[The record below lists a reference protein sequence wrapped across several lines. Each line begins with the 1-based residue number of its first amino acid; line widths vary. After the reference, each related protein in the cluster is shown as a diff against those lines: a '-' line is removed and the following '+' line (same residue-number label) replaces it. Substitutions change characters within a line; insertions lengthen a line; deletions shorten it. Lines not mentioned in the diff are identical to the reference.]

1 MYAPTSTNSPRSGPN
16 SGDEYGLRDFEGAA
30 EILRAWGNGIRPDPD
45 LTVSEWA
52 DRHRMLASR
61 ASAEPGRYRTMRTP
75 YMREIMDRLSPG
87 DAAQRIVFMK
97 AAQVGATEAGNN
109 WIGFAIH
116 QAPGPMLAVQP
127 TDPSDHRPPSSR
139 SGLFCAWRSAMTTMT
154 YKHWRDVPDRS
165 WRWKNFSPAE
175 IACRGSGSL
184 RINEE
189 ALDKLQALRDRLGK
203 PLIVR
208 SAYRSP
214 AHNRAVGGAPR
225 SKHMDGTAFDIAM
238 AKHDPVAFEA
248 AARAVGFLG
257 FGYYPRS
264 GFMHIDLG
272 PARQWGERFPVRA
285 TAFAAETPPARE
297 VLAHSR
303 TMKGSGAA
311 GVATL
316 GAAGVEVAQSV
327 LAETQTAILPLVPYL
342 DTLRWVLIAVALAGL
357 AVTIYARIDDWK
369 RGRR

>member
-1 MYAPTSTNSPRSGPN
+1 
-16 SGDEYGLRDFEGAA
+16 
-30 EILRAWGNGIRPDPD
+30 
-45 LTVSEWA
+45 
-52 DRHRMLASR
+52 
-61 ASAEPGRYRTMRTP
+61 
-75 YMREIMDRLSPG
+75 
-87 DAAQRIVFMK
+87 
-97 AAQVGATEAGNN
+97 
-109 WIGFAIH
+109 
-116 QAPGPMLAVQP
+116 
-127 TDPSDHRPPSSR
+127 
-139 SGLFCAWRSAMTTMT
+139 MTTMT
-154 YKHWRDVPDRS
+154 YKHWRDVPERS

-175 IACRGSGSL
+175 MACRGSGSL

-238 AKHDPVAFEA
+238 ANHDPVAFEA

-285 TAFAAETPPARE
+285 TAFAAETAPVRE
-297 VLAHSR
+297 VLADSR

-316 GAAGVEVAQSV
+316 GAAGVEVAQNV

-342 DTLRWVLIAVALAGL
+342 DTLRWVFIAVALAGL

>member
-1 MYAPTSTNSPRSGPN
+1 
-16 SGDEYGLRDFEGAA
+16 
-30 EILRAWGNGIRPDPD
+30 
-45 LTVSEWA
+45 
-52 DRHRMLASR
+52 
-61 ASAEPGRYRTMRTP
+61 
-75 YMREIMDRLSPG
+75 
-87 DAAQRIVFMK
+87 
-97 AAQVGATEAGNN
+97 
-109 WIGFAIH
+109 
-116 QAPGPMLAVQP
+116 
-127 TDPSDHRPPSSR
+127 
-139 SGLFCAWRSAMTTMT
+139 MTTMT
-154 YKHWRDVPDRS
+154 YKHWRDVPERS

-238 AKHDPVAFEA
+238 ANHDPVAFEA

-285 TAFAAETPPARE
+285 TAFAAETAPVRE
-297 VLAHSR
+297 VLADSR
-303 TMKGSGAA
+303 TIKGSGAA

-327 LAETQTAILPLVPYL
+327 LAETQSAILPLVPYL
-342 DTLRWVLIAVALAGL
+342 DTLRWVFIAVALAGV